1 MTFAKITSAALGAAL
16 AAVMM
21 VPAAHASIANQ
32 MSKLTFNRA
41 VQLPGHE
48 ILPAGT
54 YWFKIVNT
62 KALPNS
68 VMIYNKSRTQVE
80 ATELTE
86 PAYRAKSQGKTE
98 VTLAGTN
105 NSNRPPMLVKWFY
118 PGTDYGHQFL
128 YSQRTERRI
137 EEEGT
142 RNILAQPY
150 SG

>member
-1 MTFAKITSAALGAAL
+1 MMFAKITSAVLGAAL

-41 VQLPGHE
+41 VQLPGDKV
-48 ILPAGT
+48 LPAGT

-62 KALPNS
+62 KSMPNS

-80 ATELTE
+80 ATELTQ
-86 PAYRAKSQGKTE
+86 PAYRAKAIGKTE
-98 VTLAGTN
+98 VTLAGT

-128 YSQRTERRI
+128 YSQRTEHRI
-137 EEEGT
+137 QEEGT